1 MTCENIEDEQ
11 EAVATAAGLVAE
23 VSAERTLIGLEL
35 MAERDGVGAES
46 WAQEEAGAGGLRLST
61 VVVAQFPSGLGYAMY
76 QGYLGLAPEVNA
88 SVSRGEALAFIAG
101 QKARLAMAEAT
112 A

>member
-23 VSAERTLIGLEL
+23 VSAERTLLGLEL
-35 MAERDGVGAES
+35 MTERDGVGAES
-46 WAQEEAGAGGLRLST
+46 WVHEEAGGLRLST

-88 SVSRGEALAFIAG
+88 SVSRSEALAFIAG

-112 A
+112 R